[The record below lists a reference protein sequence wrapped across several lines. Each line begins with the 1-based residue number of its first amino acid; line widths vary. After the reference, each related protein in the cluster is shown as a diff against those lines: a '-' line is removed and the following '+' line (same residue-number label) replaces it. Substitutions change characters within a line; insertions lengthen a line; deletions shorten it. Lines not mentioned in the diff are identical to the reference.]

1 VFRDERARI
10 IAALIRVSGSFDR
23 AEDALQEAFAAALP
37 SWQSGAPRN
46 PAAWIMTAAQRRLVD
61 LARRAR
67 TQRTIAEALQRQG
80 DLEASWPGQDA
91 DDTPIQLLEDDRL
104 RLIFTCCH
112 PALNVEAQIAL
123 TLRTL
128 CGLTT
133 GEIARAF
140 VLPEATLAQRLV
152 RAKKKIRDAGI
163 PYTVPSADSL
173 AERLPPVLAVIY
185 LVFNEGYAATAGER
199 LVRGDLASEAIR
211 LARMLIELLP
221 ADPEALALLA
231 LMLLH
236 DSRRPARVDAQDA
249 LIPLEDQD
257 RRLWNR
263 TQIDEGL
270 SRLEDALRHQRPGP
284 YQLQAAIA
292 ALHAQ
297 AARADD
303 TDWPQIAALYGQL
316 LRLTPTPVVALNH
329 AVAVAMHRGPEQGLA
344 LLDRLALGRELDD
357 YPPYHA
363 ARADLLR
370 RLGRRVEAAD
380 AYDRA
385 LAVASNQVERAYL
398 ERRRQSVS

>member
-1 VFRDERARI
+1 
-10 IAALIRVSGSFDR
+10 LIRVSGSFDR
-23 AEDALQEAFAAALP
+23 AEDALQEALAAALR
-37 SWQSGAPRN
+37 SWNADPPLN

-67 TQRTIAEALQRQG
+67 TQRTIAETLQRQG
-80 DLEASWPGQDA
+80 EPETSWPFDGAQGGPDE
-91 DDTPIQLLEDDRL
+91 DDETPIPLLTDDRL

-133 GEIARAF
+133 DEIARAF
-140 VLPEATLAQRLV
+140 LLPEATLAQRLV
-152 RAKKKIRDAGI
+152 RAKKKIRDARV
-163 PYTVPSADSL
+163 PYTVPPAERL

-199 LVRGDLASEAIR
+199 LIRGDLASEAIR

-221 ADPEALALLA
+221 AEPEVLALLA

-236 DSRRPARVDAQDA
+236 DSRRLARVDAEGA
-249 LIPLEDQD
+249 LISLEEQD
-257 RRLWNR
+257 RRMWDGA
-263 TQIDEGL
+263 QIAEGL
-270 SRLEDALRHQRPGP
+270 TRLDEALSHQRPGP

-297 AARADD
+297 ARRAET

-329 AVAVAMHRGPEQGLA
+329 AVAVAMHRGAAQGLA
-344 LLDRLALGRELDD
+344 LLDRLAAAGQLDD
-357 YPPYHA
+357 YRLYHA

-370 RLGRRVEAAD
+370 RLGRHAEAAD

-385 LAVASNQVERAYL
+385 LALASNQIERAYL
-398 ERRRQSVS
+398 ERRRRSVS